1 MERFSLADR
10 AKSDSGRTR
19 MKKDHRENT
28 VGPWAASKLNAL
40 EAYLN
45 FYGTALS
52 KQSFTRV
59 YIDAFAGACITKV
72 RGSGSVA
79 EASPF
84 FAEPDDSKAQE
95 EFILGSPVR
104 ALNLQYGFHRYYF
117 FDLDETRADTLR
129 MLTEGTPHVKVQVGD
144 CNPLIRNLAP
154 SLKGRNIR
162 GVAFLDPY
170 GAHLEWAT
178 LEALADTGTMEVV
191 INFPLAMAINR
202 LIARSGDVPERWA
215 DQLTTCFGTDEWR
228 AIAYNRETDLF
239 GQESISK
246 KGDVAGLLLDLYIIR
261 LKAIF
266 PFVAKPRLIRNT
278 RKAPLYF
285 LIWAGPNKLGLKGA
299 EYILRQGETL
309 KKHNPQ

>member
-1 MERFSLADR
+1 
-10 AKSDSGRTR
+10 
-19 MKKDHRENT
+19 MKRDHRENT
-28 VGPWAASKLNAL
+28 VGPWAAAKLDAL

-52 KQSFTRV
+52 NQPFTRV

-72 RGSGSVA
+72 RGSAPVA
-79 EASPF
+79 GPSPF
-84 FAEPDDSKAQE
+84 FDEPDAAEQE

-104 ALNLQYGFHRYYF
+104 ALNVQNKFHRYYF
-117 FDLDETRADTLR
+117 FDLDETRADKLCAVA
-129 MLTEGTPHVKVQVGD
+129 EGRSGVTVQVGD

-178 LEALADTGTMEVV
+178 LQALADTGNMEIV

-202 LIARSGDVPERWA
+202 LITKSGDIRESWA
-215 DQLTTCFGTDEWR
+215 AQLTACFGTDEWR
-228 AIAYNRETDLF
+228 TIAYSREPDLF
-239 GQESISK
+239 GNEVTSK
-246 KGDVAGLLLDLYIIR
+246 KGDVSERLLDLYVGR
-261 LKAIF
+261 LKNLF
-266 PFVAKPRLIRNT
+266 PFVAKPHLIRNT
-278 RKAPLYF
+278 RNAPLYY

-299 EYILRQGETL
+299 NYILRQGE
-309 KKHNPQ
+309 KVKR